1 MNKGKVRGYRNMLGL
16 TQAQLGERL
25 GMTKQTYHNKEVGKN
40 AFTDE
45 EKRNFKELL
54 LPNSP
59 ISLLTIYFF
68 KAKVCKSKQK
78 GLAVAKLTSL

>member
-1 MNKGKVRGYRNMLGL
+1 MNKDKVRGYRNMLGL
-16 TQAQLGERL
+16 TQAQLGDRL

-54 LPNSP
+54 LPQFP
-59 ISLLTIYFF
+59 DITIDDIFF
-68 KAKVCKSKQK
+68 
-78 GLAVAKLTSL
+78 

>member
-54 LPNSP
+54 SP
-59 ISLLTIYFF
+59 QFPRLSLLTIYFF
-68 KAKVCKSKQK
+68 KVKSMQK
-78 GLAVAKLTSL
+78 